1 MADDALAELE
11 RLAGAATPGP
21 WRFENYRIVAPVAK
35 PHVLGQR
42 KDVIVAELSI
52 AWKGSAEVEANGCL
66 LVSVPELIAEVRRLR
81 AALDRC
87 DMVMDTAAIL
97 GLPQELPDV
106 YRDSWAEAHQNAR
119 SVLHR

>member
-1 MADDALAELE
+1 MDEARLAELE

-21 WRFENYRIVAPVAK
+21 WWY
-35 PHVLGQR
+35 VLKFHSVYASEGDACVTPYDGISSPNGHFIAAAR
-42 KDVIVAELSI
+42 TAVPALVAEI
-52 AWKGSAEVEANGCL
+52 
-66 LVSVPELIAEVRRLR
+66 RRLR

-106 YRDSWAEAHQNAR
+106 YRDSWAAAHQNAR
-119 SVLHR
+119 TVLGVGRAALEGKG